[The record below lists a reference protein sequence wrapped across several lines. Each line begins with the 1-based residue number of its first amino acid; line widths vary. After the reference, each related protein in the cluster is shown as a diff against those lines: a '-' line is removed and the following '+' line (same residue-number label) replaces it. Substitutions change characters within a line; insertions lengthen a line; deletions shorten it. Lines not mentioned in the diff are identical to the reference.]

1 MLATGISCRA
11 SVADPPRSWATSG
24 AGHPVTASASMGSAD
39 LRHTATNVLLRIRAK
54 VITQL
59 AMDEKA
65 YRNLVDATLAHI
77 DAAFADADPDLG
89 EGSISRGGRTSGC
102 RGGVRGIVSPQPP
115 VRQMWLAFKDRGYH
129 FNWDGERWRDDKGEG
144 LELYALIADLTRA
157 TSGVAVDL

>member
-77 DAAFADADPDLG
+77 DAAFADADPDLA
-89 EGSISRGGRTSGC
+89 ECSISQGALTIVFPGGLRA
-102 RGGVRGIVSPQPP
+102 IV
-115 VRQMWLAFKDRGYH
+115 
-129 FNWDGERWRDDKGEG
+129 
-144 LELYALIADLTRA
+144 
-157 TSGVAVDL
+157 